1 MQMSQLTLE
10 PHARV
15 ILVEYEF
22 VLTLASLLF
31 CFIFGY
37 LRLLLS
43 ARQRGGLRQ
52 WLRRLLGV
60 CLPVDVPVAPSSS
73 CISSY
78 ASATLE
84 PILDSVVIK

>member
-1 MQMSQLTLE
+1 MQLSQPTKSLIVC
-10 PHARV
+10 V

-22 VLTLASLLF
+22 VLTLASFLF
-31 CFIFGY
+31 CSLGY
-37 LRLLLS
+37 LRPLLS

-52 WLRRLLGV
+52 RLQRLLDV
-60 CLPVDVPVAPSSS
+60 CLPVDVPMAPYLS
-73 CISSY
+73 CTSFY

>member
-1 MQMSQLTLE
+1 MQSSQLTLE

-31 CFIFGY
+31 CSILGY
-37 LRLLLS
+37 LPLLLS

-52 WLRRLLGV
+52 RLRRLLGV

-73 CISSY
+73 CISF
-78 ASATLE
+78 TL
-84 PILDSVVIK
+84 PQLLNRFLIRL

>member
-1 MQMSQLTLE
+1 MQLSQLTLE
-10 PHARV
+10 PHTRV

-22 VLTLASLLF
+22 VLTLPLYSSVF
-31 CFIFGY
+31 FGY

-52 WLRRLLGV
+52 RLRRLLGV

-73 CISSY
+73 CISF
-78 ASATLE
+78 TL
-84 PILDSVVIK
+84 PQLLNRFLIRL